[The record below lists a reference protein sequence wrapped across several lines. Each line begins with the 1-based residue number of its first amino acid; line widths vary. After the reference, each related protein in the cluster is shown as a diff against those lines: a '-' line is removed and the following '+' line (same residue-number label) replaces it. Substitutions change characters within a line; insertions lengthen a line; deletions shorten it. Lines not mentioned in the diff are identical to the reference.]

1 MFFSQHLGKG
11 NVGGKYDDGDD
22 ERIWHDTEEYAG
34 LRNAERWQAKIKGAT
49 AQEDLLIF
57 THYLYW

>member
-34 LRNAERWQAKIKGAT
+34 LRNAERW
-49 AQEDLLIF
+49 
-57 THYLYW
+57 

>member
-1 MFFSQHLGKG
+1 MLLGTNLISINGVSMFFSQHLGKG

-34 LRNAERWQAKIKGAT
+34 LRNAERW
-49 AQEDLLIF
+49 
-57 THYLYW
+57 